1 VMDRAAVVGRD
12 VELADVHTI
21 FRHGG
26 PNPGADP
33 SKLHAL
39 RQRVNLPPSY
49 VEFLIYCDGWIG
61 LDGQM
66 DLFPISELLDGSAT
80 EEAWVII
87 EAYDEGS
94 GWKFGLFCDR
104 YLVIGAAESSPSVV
118 LLDLASPPRVCW
130 LTQGGMEEF
139 PDLEALIATAAE
151 YNLATLADLQADP
164 WLGTSAEAGTQ

>member
-1 VMDRAAVVGRD
+1 
-12 VELADVHTI
+12 
-21 FRHGG
+21 
-26 PNPGADP
+26 
-33 SKLHAL
+33 
-39 RQRVNLPPSY
+39 

-164 WLGTSAEAGTQ
+164 WLGTSAEAGCYRLEASVTVGGPSLTADPDIRSRRRGRPGIIVR